1 MKLFAY
7 SPFSHRPSNNFVITP
22 QQFCMS
28 KLLSISLLM
37 TAYSKEKLKTIL
49 MQNFG
54 GKHYNVNIM
63 VNKSFEWFFEGLS
76 VHEAET
82 GC

>member
-49 MQNFG
+49 TQNFG
-54 GKHYNVNIM
+54 GKLCVLLTM
-63 VNKSFEWFFEGLS
+63 
-76 VHEAET
+76 
-82 GC
+82 

>member
-1 MKLFAY
+1 M
-7 SPFSHRPSNNFVITP
+7 
-22 QQFCMS
+22 
-28 KLLSISLLM
+28 M

-54 GKHYNVNIM
+54 GKHRVFHDVKIM
-63 VNKSFEWFFEGLS
+63 VNKSFECFFRESRNENFKRIS